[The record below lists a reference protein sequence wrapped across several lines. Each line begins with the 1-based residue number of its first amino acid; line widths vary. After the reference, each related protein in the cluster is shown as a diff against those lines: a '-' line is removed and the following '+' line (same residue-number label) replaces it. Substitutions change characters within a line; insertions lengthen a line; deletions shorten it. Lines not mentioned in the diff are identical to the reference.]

1 MKFFRGLKQKVDIF
15 IGTKTIFN
23 PKLNTIKATKRIG
36 RPLIQVIT
44 KIFDFHLFFW
54 VVIFEQPFLTTSFSS
69 LSICQKQGREKNEER
84 E

>member
-44 KIFDFHLFFW
+44 KIFDFHLFF
-54 VVIFEQPFLTTSFSS
+54 
-69 LSICQKQGREKNEER
+69 
-84 E
+84 